1 MQTQVLLLL
10 FLFFF
15 PSISSPQDTLP
26 PVVVTA
32 TRTEIPQRD
41 VTTSISVISAED
53 IRTQQAE
60 TVLEVLRGVPGLD
73 VVQTGSRGNR
83 TEVFIRGS
91 ESKQVLVL
99 LDGVEVNSTTEGA
112 FNFAHLTTENVER
125 IEILRGSG
133 GTLYGSQ
140 AIGGVIQI
148 ITKAGKGK
156 PEITLSAEGGNKYT
170 NRQVFALQGGTEKLS
185 YFLSGSHLDTDG
197 FRSVNDDYRNLAASS
212 RVDFRPTDSTLLRGV
227 FHFRKTDLG
236 LFNSNN
242 FIPVP
247 DPNARENV
255 TDYVAKLDWEHK
267 LTPGWDYRL
276 TGSFFKEYD
285 KFSDNPEPAS
295 FDTRERS
302 RFRPEIS
309 TAEFQTNY
317 RFGEWST
324 TTFGLEF
331 KRKKASTSSSSD
343 GIDLG
348 GIDRAIRNMGYYFQ
362 EQIRFFDDRLILVP
376 GVRLDD
382 NQTFGTEWSP
392 SFSAAY
398 LFKETG
404 TKLKAGYSEGF
415 KAPSLNDLF
424 FPSSTPG
431 CPSFGNPN
439 LGPEKSWEL
448 NAGFEQRF
456 MADRVAIEGTYFHR
470 EVKDL
475 IGFVPVARGACP
487 FFPVQ
492 AANLGNAR
500 FDGVEW
506 GIKVKIFA
514 GLSAAANYTYLDWD
528 TDDGRLV
535 RRSRHRGNVNLNYLY
550 DRFQLN
556 FDANIVGR
564 RDDNDAVTAAAIT
577 KPSYVKFDLAGSY
590 QLPVKIAL
598 VKNVTLFGKIENLF
612 NRKYEEA
619 DGFRAR
625 PLNFLIG
632 LRGAFGSE

>member
-1 MQTQVLLLL
+1 MQARVLLLL

-15 PSISSPQDTLP
+15 PSISSSQDTLP

-32 TRTEIPQRD
+32 TRTEIPQRE
-41 VTTSISVISAED
+41 VTTSISVISADD
-53 IRTQQAE
+53 IRSQQAE

-73 VVQTGSRGNR
+73 VVQSGSRGN
-83 TEVFIRGS
+83 TTAVFIRGS
-91 ESKQVLVL
+91 ESNQVLVM
-99 LDGVEVNSTTEGA
+99 LDGVEVNSTTLGA
-112 FNFAHLTTENVER
+112 FNFAHLTTESIER

-140 AIGGVIQI
+140 SIGGVIQI
-148 ITKAGKGK
+148 ITRAGKGK
-156 PEITLSAEGGNKYT
+156 PEITLSAEGGNRYT
-170 NRQVFALQGGTEKLS
+170 NRQAFALQGGTEKLS
-185 YFLSGSHLDTDG
+185 YFLSGSHLNTDG

-212 RVDFRPTDSTLLRGV
+212 RLDFRPTDSTLLRGV

-236 LFNSNN
+236 LYNSNS

-255 TDYVAKLDWEHK
+255 TDYVAKLDWEQK
-267 LTPGWDYRL
+267 LTPAWDYRL

-285 KFSDNPEPAS
+285 KFSDNPEAAS

-302 RFRPEIS
+302 RFRPEIG

-324 TTFGLEF
+324 TTFGLDF
-331 KRKKASTSSSSD
+331 KRRKASTSSSSD

-348 GIDRAIRNMGYYFQ
+348 GINRAIRNMGYYFQ
-362 EQIRFFDDRLILVP
+362 EQIRFLDDRLILVP

-382 NQTFGTEWSP
+382 HQTFGTEWSP
-392 SFSAAY
+392 SFSVAY

-415 KAPSLNDLF
+415 KAPTLNDLF

-431 CPSFGNPN
+431 CPSFSNPN

-456 MADRVAIEGTYFHR
+456 MADRVIIEGTYFHR

-475 IGFVPVARGACP
+475 IGFVPVAQGACP
-487 FFPVQ
+487 FVPLQ

-506 GIKVKIFA
+506 GIKVRIFA
-514 GLSAAANYTYLDWD
+514 GLSGGANYTYLDWD

-535 RRSRHRGNVNLNYLY
+535 RRPRHRGNVSLNYLY
-550 DRFQLN
+550 DRLQLN

-590 QLPVKIAL
+590 QLPVKIVL

-625 PLNFLIG
+625 PLNFLLG
-632 LRGAFGSE
+632 VRATFGG